1 MSLSGTK
8 KNQGSN
14 VVGVFLLDLILG
26 WGFFLS
32 LMHTDQYKYVVHFDV
47 FISLTVSKCRQHL
60 LS

>member
-26 WGFFLS
+26 WGFF
-32 LMHTDQYKYVVHFDV
+32 
-47 FISLTVSKCRQHL
+47 
-60 LS
+60 